1 MSKTKNRR
9 TPFVL
14 VALILGAAL
23 ACVAETQADYVL
35 GPDDQVGVHA
45 IDVDEIP
52 VTPFRIDSSGNIDC
66 PLIGTTHLA
75 GLTISQAKTQIE
87 RKLASWVKEPKVT
100 FTLVEPGSKPV
111 SVLGTVNKPG
121 IYQIRGKKLLYEVL
135 SLAEGLRP
143 ESGNTI
149 RITRPVESGPLPLQ
163 NAHLDES
170 GHFYVGEVKV
180 KSLLEARRPED
191 NVPVQANDV
200 VVVNRADLIYVVGA
214 VKKPGGFIL
223 NDKESLS
230 TLQALSLA
238 EGLERTASPDRAK
251 ILRQG
256 GQSQERTEVSVNLR
270 RVLEGTDRDFSLR
283 ADDILFIPNSATKA
297 AGLRT
302 VEALIQVG
310 TGVAIWRRP

>member
-1 MSKTKNRR
+1 M
-9 TPFVL
+9 
-14 VALILGAAL
+14 ALIFGIASICFAQ
-23 ACVAETQADYVL
+23 VSTDYVL
-35 GPDDQVGVHA
+35 GPDDQVTVHA

-52 VTPFRIDSSGNIDC
+52 VTPFRIDSAGNIDC

-75 GLTISQAKTQIE
+75 GMTMGQAKAQLE
-87 RKLASWVKEPKVT
+87 SKLASWVKEPKVT

-121 IYQIRGKKLLYEVL
+121 IYQIRGKKSLYEVL

-143 ESGNTI
+143 EAGNTI
-149 RITRPVESGPLPLQ
+149 RITRPVESGPLPLP
-163 NAHLDES
+163 NARADES
-170 GHFYVGEVKV
+170 GRFFVGEVNV
-180 KSLLEARRPED
+180 KAVLEARRPED

-200 VVVNRADLIYVVGA
+200 IVVNRAELIYVVGA
-214 VKKPGGFIL
+214 VRKPGGFVL

-230 TLQALSLA
+230 TLQVLSLA
-238 EGLERTASPDRAK
+238 EGLERTAAPDRAK
-251 ILRQG
+251 ILRQAVKNAG
-256 GQSQERTEVSVNLR
+256 RTEVSVNLR
-270 RVLEGTDRDFSLR
+270 HVLEGTERDFALQ

-302 VEALIQVG
+302 MEALIQVG